1 MDDSWSTAF
10 RALADPA
17 PPPHMHW
24 PEQARR
30 VVRRGDSPSVLLSE
44 PEVTTDTRIVAFI
57 AARSHGASVMQVA
70 DAIGVACPT
79 ALRYLRRM
87 RQAGVIAGGDFRGDT
102 WRTLSM

>member
-10 RALADPA
+10 RALAEPA
-17 PPPHMHW
+17 PPPQFHW

-44 PEVTTDTRIVAFI
+44 PLVTVDTRIVAFV
-57 AARSHGASVMQVA
+57 ASCAEGASVMQVA

-87 RQAGVIAGGDFRGDT
+87 RDAGVIAGGNFRGDT
-102 WRTLSM
+102 WRTLTM